1 MTDIRLV
8 SSNEAIIKRI
18 QDGNWTEA
26 ELIRESGL
34 PRGVVRGLIRDY
46 GQEKK
51 KRIKI
56 RGPRRPPIQSAPPLP
71 NSQNNAGS
79 LLPERPQTRGADTVT
94 RTLTRTIDQWILAGL
109 IGLVGY
115 GMGGVGVVINWNFA
129 FSYGR
134 TPMESYLLAFLAAG
148 MDFCAVLLP
157 SGMVNSLKAHRYGA
171 AMVAFLVWV
180 PCQSFSIVSGYGFS
194 GDNIGATLYAR
205 SADAQRTADL
215 KAELQALRAQREA
228 IKEDRDAKVI
238 EQLMLLAWGRIDTKN
253 LKASNNCDNAT
264 SDGSAVVCAPWI
276 QLKAARDSAIRRDT
290 IDTKMA
296 DLSAQIAARPA
307 VTSSLPENI
316 ETLRKAGLSGAA
328 TLVAGVLVAISRM
341 LVAR

>member
-56 RGPRRPPIQSAPPLP
+56 RGPRRPPVQSAPPVAS
-71 NSQNNAGS
+71 SQNNAGS
-79 LLPERPQTRGADTVT
+79 LLPERPQTGGADTVT
-94 RTLTRTIDQWILAGL
+94 RQPLTRIIDKWILAGL
-109 IGLVGY
+109 LGAAGY
-115 GMGGVGVVINWNFA
+115 GAGAIGVLMNWFFA
-129 FSYGR
+129 FSYGQNV
-134 TPMESYLLAFLAAG
+134 LLACLAG
-148 MDFCAVLLP
+148 VIDFCAVLLP
-157 SGMVNSLKAHRYGA
+157 SAAVNLVKERKFWTA
-171 AMVAFLVWV
+171 VLAFLIWV
-180 PCQSFSIVSGYGFS
+180 PCQSFSIVSGFGYS
-194 GDNIGATLYAR
+194 GDNIGAAVAAR
-205 SADAQRTADL
+205 AAAAQRTTDM
-215 KAELQALRAQREA
+215 KAELQALRVQREA
-228 IKEDRDAKVI
+228 ITESRDAKVI
-238 EQLMLLAWGRIDTKN
+238 ESLMSMEWGKVETKN
-253 LKASNNCDNAT
+253 QKSSDNCEHAT
-264 SDGSAVVCAPWI
+264 KDGSATVCAPWL
-276 QLKAARDSAIRRDT
+276 QLKAARDSAIRRDA
-290 IDTKMA
+290 IDVKMA
-296 DLSAQIAARPA
+296 DLSAQIAARPP
-307 VTSSLPENI
+307 VTSSLSEKF